1 MMNTRR
7 QFLIQ
12 SATVFGTAAAF
23 PVMAQSVDQPVSPPP
38 DDPARPRL
46 ELARVKAFVQAGH
59 SDLPKVKAMLEE
71 EPALIN
77 ASWDWGNGDWETA
90 LEGASHMARMDI
102 VAFLLRNGA
111 RANLFSMAVLGNVE
125 AVNAMIQAEPAFF
138 NTRGPHFL
146 TLLYHAA
153 LSGRVDLTEMIAA
166 HLGDDRGQHF
176 NQALRGAAQF
186 GTAEMV
192 EWLLTNGV
200 TNVNELNFWNETPL
214 DISLKRGDEAI
225 AELLKKKGGVRSSP

>member
-1 MMNTRR
+1 M
-7 QFLIQ
+7 
-12 SATVFGTAAAF
+12 
-23 PVMAQSVDQPVSPPP
+23 MAQARDQPVSPPP
-38 DDPARPRL
+38 DDPERPRQ

-90 LEGASHMARMDI
+90 LEGASHMAQTDI
-102 VAFLLRNGA
+102 VTFLLQNGA
-111 RANLFSMAVLGNVE
+111 RANLFSMAVLGNSD
-125 AVNAMIQAEPAFF
+125 AVTAMVQAEPAFF

-153 LSGRVDLTEMIAA
+153 LSGRVELTEAIAA
-166 HLGDDRGQHF
+166 HLGDDSGEHF
-176 NQALRGAAQF
+176 NQALRGAAQL
-186 GTAEMV
+186 GTVEMV
-192 EWLLTNGV
+192 DWLITNGV

-214 DISLKRGDEAI
+214 DVSIKRGDEAI
-225 AELLKKKGGVRSSP
+225 ADLLRKRGGVESSP